1 MTTRFEAKVA
11 LITGRNPRTG
21 PAIIK
26 TPILEGAVRG
36 NEGLDTQLN
45 AIHPLWHIGQAEEIA
60 AVSPGFNP
68 PGNSFVNGHAP
79 AIDGSR
85 LI

>member
-1 MTTRFEAKVA
+1 MTTRFEAKVDRV
-11 LITGRNPRTG
+11 TGRNPRTV
-21 PAIIK
+21 PAIIE

-68 PGNSFVNGHAP
+68 PGNSFVTGHAP